1 MEMTQWSIRTV
12 GVVVAIAL
20 VLPACGGG
28 SDGASGDK
36 PSNSA
41 EATSASGTG
50 GSDSIPSLVEG
61 GVVTDAALAAVF
73 TADGQANVE
82 VLQAFV
88 AEFSELPLDQQE
100 AVAADLAL
108 RTELEF
114 AAISG
119 LEAAAGGRDATE
131 AALIGA
137 MSQVRAQ
144 SDAAAATV
152 AAQEPEGFRRPLA
165 SPDPAP
171 SGGTVAA
178 IGLFLG
184 YMALATFGK
193 VATEATNTA
202 KPDYVE
208 AREGDGMA
216 LALSLE
222 EVDVELKFKGD
233 QDGVDVDFV
242 AGATIHPCPEPDGTF
257 TLDAMIDV
265 KASKGGA
272 GQNSKI
278 ELKISGAVDDNAE
291 LASQN
296 IENHTQWSDFGG
308 GKGQFVD
315 FTMSGPNGAGEFAF
329 NRSGGTVT
337 QEFVNTAVTM
347 SVLVAVMISYQLLD
361 AVQTAWKSG
370 RCVVLKVTPSAGPE
384 GLTPSEVVEVLAEP
398 RSKVDGSPTGGN
410 VTATLSGGGA
420 SVEPNGSPVPA
431 DANSTYTAPD
441 EQDKTGTVSYES
453 RSKRGVGKASVTFST
468 SKPAAYTVAGGLEDW
483 QVNQVVCDLTQ
494 PFTLT
499 SPGVGVAEFSGGLSG
514 TYSATGVF
522 NFQYAGTYQITLENG
537 LGTPGTMIGTSGGS
551 IADQAGSGSENYVLT
566 PTTC

>member
-1 MEMTQWSIRTV
+1 MTQWSIRTV